1 MAPLGART
9 RTAMTENTVPAP
21 SPSASAGAGGS
32 TEKWYALS
40 PEDVAARLGVDPA
53 KGLTAAK
60 AAELL
65 STNGPNALPA
75 EKPPPAWH
83 QFIAQYKSYMQIILV
98 GAAIASIIIGQVSTG
113 VAVLAITALNALGG
127 MRQQGKAESAMNA
140 LQSMLKTSARV
151 RRDGTEVKVDADQVV
166 VGDVVLLAA
175 GDDVC
180 ADGRIIQASSLQ
192 IDESALTGESV
203 PASKDAEVLTADNP
217 VLGDQSNMAF
227 MNTPVTH
234 GNAVMIVTGTG
245 ADTAVGGISG
255 MLKSAPNV
263 KTPMTQQLD
272 TLTLWIAGAAGLTIA
287 IMFALGISRGES
299 TQVIFTTAIALAL
312 AAVPMAMP
320 TVLQVI
326 LSSGSR
332 ELAAH
337 GAVVKSL
344 DSVETL
350 GSTSAINSDKTGT
363 LTMNQVTVVE
373 VIDPTD
379 RFSITGMGYG
389 LDGEV
394 QHTAG
399 NTNTIEAAILPFLIT
414 NDAKLVDGKVVGD
427 PTEGALLVLGHKAK
441 LDVENTQQ
449 AFPRLATLPF
459 DPTYKLMATFCDA
472 KDDQG
477 NPVVRVFVKGAA
489 PAVIGR
495 ATSALAKGQS
505 MPWGDEQN
513 ARAGKEMDRLG
524 GKGLRIMAAAMKDM
538 APGDFDPDGDLLSM
552 VQGLQMTAIVGMM
565 DPPRPESLDA
575 VRAAQDA
582 NIRVRMVTGDD
593 VVTGAAIAE
602 QLGIPGEAIL
612 GTELAAMS
620 EDERLKRID
629 NIGVVGRVAP
639 EHKVLMVETLRKKG
653 DVVAMT
659 GDGVNDAPAIKAAD
673 IGIAMGSGT
682 QVAKNAGRM
691 ILTDDNFATIVR
703 AVSEGRKLYDNM
715 LKYIRFML
723 VALVTYVVTFLL
735 ASLLNIAGGQ
745 PFSAVQILWINFVI
759 TAPVGIALGLDK
771 ETPGLMK
778 RRPRPRAAQ
787 IMSPSVIVTVGLA
800 GLFMS
805 VAINLLIVFG
815 ENQYDSPG
823 IASTMGL
830 VAFSLMLVIAA
841 FESRDEKASILTTET
856 FDNRTLNITGVVE
869 VVLAIL
875 IAAGAFLPSL
885 LGTTQLTGGQW
896 LIGAAPAVV
905 LFIGWELGK
914 LIARRRSP
922 SAHADTSVAAA
933 APAR

>member
-1 MAPLGART
+1 MTATEQDPVGTGA
-9 RTAMTENTVPAP
+9 
-21 SPSASAGAGGS
+21 SP
-32 TEKWYALS
+32 ERWYALS
-40 PEDVAARLGVDPA
+40 ADDVATKLGVDPVQ
-53 KGLTAAK
+53 GLSAAQ
-60 AAELL
+60 AAERLK
-65 STNGPNALPA
+65 NDGPNALPA
-75 EKPPPAWH
+75 EKQPAGWKM
-83 QFIAQYKSYMQIILV
+83 FLAQYRSYMQIILV
-98 GAAIASIIIGQVSTG
+98 AAAVASLVIGQIRTG

-127 MRQQGKAESAMNA
+127 LRQQGKAESAMNA

-151 RRDGTEVKVDADQVV
+151 RRDGTEVKVDADKVV

-180 ADGRIIQASSLQ
+180 ADGRIIEASSLQ

-203 PASKDAEVLTADNP
+203 PASKGAAIITDQNP
-217 VLGDQSNMAF
+217 VLGDQSNIAF

-234 GNAVMIVTGTG
+234 GSGVMVVTGTG
-245 ADTAVGGISG
+245 ASTAVGKISG
-255 MLKSAPNV
+255 MLKSAPKL
-263 KTPMTQQLD
+263 KTPLTQQLD
-272 TLTLWIAGAAGLTIA
+272 TLTLWIAAAAGLTIA
-287 IMFALGISRGES
+287 IMFALGIYRGES

-332 ELAAH
+332 DLAAH

-363 LTMNQVTVVE
+363 LTMNQVTVTD

-379 RFSITGMGYG
+379 RYAISGMGYG

-394 QHTAG
+394 EHTVG
-399 NTNTIEAAILPFLIT
+399 NTNTIEAAILPFLIA
-414 NDAKLVDGKVVGD
+414 NDARLVNGKVVGD

-441 LDVENTQQ
+441 LDIEGTQQ
-449 AFPRLATLPF
+449 AYPRITTLPF
-459 DPTYKLMATFCDA
+459 DPTYKLMAIFCDA
-472 KDDQG
+472 KDESG
-477 NPVVRVFVKGAA
+477 NPVVRIFVKGAA

-495 ATSALAKGQS
+495 ASSALAKGETV
-505 MPWGDEQN
+505 PWGEAQTK
-513 ARAGKEMDRLG
+513 RADQEMDRLG
-524 GKGLRIMAAAMKDM
+524 GKGLRIMAAAVRDVDPK
-538 APGDFDPDGDLLSM
+538 DFDPKGDLLSLIE
-552 VQGLQMTAIVGMM
+552 GLQLTAIVGMI
-565 DPPRPESLDA
+565 DPPRAESLDA
-575 VRAAQDA
+575 VKSAQNA

-593 VVTGAAIAE
+593 VVTGAAVAK

-620 EDERLKRID
+620 ETDRLDRID
-629 NIGVVGRVAP
+629 DIGVVGRVAP

-673 IGIAMGSGT
+673 IGIAMGTGT

-745 PFSAVQILWINFVI
+745 PFSAVQILWINFLI

-778 RRPRPRAAQ
+778 RKPRPRAAS
-787 IMSPSVIVTVGLA
+787 IMTVAVILTVGLV
-800 GLFMS
+800 GVFMS
-805 VAINLLIVFG
+805 LAIDLLIVFG
-815 ENQYDSPG
+815 KSQYGASNV
-823 IASTMGL
+823 ASTMGL

-841 FESRDEKASILTTET
+841 FESRDEKASILRQDT
-856 FDNRTLNITGVVE
+856 FDNKSLNITALVE
-869 VVLAIL
+869 IVLAFL
-875 IAAGAFLPSL
+875 IAYGVFLPGL
-885 LGTTQLTGGQW
+885 LGTTSLSGAQW

-905 LFIGWELGK
+905 LFVVWELGK
-914 LIARRRSP
+914 LIARGRSGG
-922 SAHADTSVAAA
+922 
-933 APAR
+933 

>member
-1 MAPLGART
+1 MSVAEAKPAVAASGA
-9 RTAMTENTVPAP
+9 
-21 SPSASAGAGGS
+21 
-32 TEKWYALS
+32 WYAKS
-40 PEDVAARLGVDPA
+40 AQETAAGVGVDVAQGLSVEEAARR
-53 KGLTAAK
+53 
-60 AAELL
+60 L
-65 STNGPNALPA
+65 SANGPNALPA
-75 EKPPPAWH
+75 EAPPAGWKI
-83 QFIAQYKSYMQIILV
+83 FLGQYKSYMQIILV
-98 GAAIASIIIGQVSTG
+98 AAAIASLVIGQVRTG

-151 RRDGTEVKVDADQVV
+151 RRGGSEVTIDADQVV
-166 VGDVVLLAA
+166 VGDVVLLTA

-180 ADGRIIQASSLQ
+180 ADGRIIAASSLQ

-203 PASKDAEVLTADNP
+203 PASKGAAVLTDANP

-234 GNAVMIVTGTG
+234 GSGVMIVTATG
-245 ADTAVGGISG
+245 ADTAVGNISG
-255 MLKSAPNV
+255 MLKAAPTV
-263 KTPMTQQLD
+263 KTPLTKQLD

-287 IMFALGISRGES
+287 LMFALGIARGES

-332 ELAAH
+332 DLAAH

-373 VIDPTD
+373 VLDPTD
-379 RFSITGMGYG
+379 RYAITGMGYG
-389 LDGEV
+389 LEGHVE
-394 QHTAG
+394 HTAG
-399 NTNTIEAAILPFLIT
+399 NSNSIEASILPFLIA
-414 NDAKLVDGKVVGD
+414 NDAKLINGKVVGD
-427 PTEGALLVLGHKAK
+427 PTEGALLVLGHKVK
-441 LDVENTQQ
+441 LDVEGTQ
-449 AFPRLATLPF
+449 ATYPRVATLPF
-459 DPTYKLMATFCDA
+459 DPTYKLMAVFCEA

-477 NPVVRVFVKGAA
+477 HDVVRMFVKGAG
-489 PAVIGR
+489 PAVLGR
-495 ATSALAKGQS
+495 VSTALVDGGSK
-505 MPWGDEQN
+505 PWTDE
-513 ARAGKEMDRLG
+513 AGKRADAEMARLG
-524 GKGLRIMAAAMKDM
+524 GKGLRVMAAAMKDFDP
-538 APGDFDPDGDLLSM
+538 ADFDPHGDLLSL
-552 VQGLQMTAIVGMM
+552 VADLQMTAIVGMI
-565 DPPRPESLDA
+565 DPPRAESLDA
-575 VRAAQDA
+575 VKAAQDA

-593 VVTGAAIAE
+593 VVTGAAVAK

-612 GTELAAMS
+612 GSELAAMS
-620 EDERLKRID
+620 ESERLERID

-673 IGIAMGSGT
+673 IGIAMGTGT

-715 LKYIRFML
+715 LKYIRFMM
-723 VALVTYVVTFLL
+723 VALVTYVVTFLM

-745 PFSAVQILWINFVI
+745 PFSATQILWINFVI

-778 RRPRPRAAQ
+778 RLPRPRSVS
-787 IMSPSVIVTVGLA
+787 IMTPAVLTTVGLV
-800 GLFMS
+800 GLFMAVS
-805 VAINLLIVFG
+805 INAVIVFG
-815 ENQYDSPG
+815 EGRYGQAEV
-823 IASTMGL
+823 ASTMGL
-830 VAFSLMLVIAA
+830 VAFSLMLVVAA
-841 FESRDEKASILTTET
+841 FECRDEKATILQSET
-856 FDNRTLNITGVVE
+856 FDNRTLNITVLVE
-869 VVLAIL
+869 LVLAVM
-875 IAAGAFLPSL
+875 IAEGTLLTSFLRTADLS
-885 LGTTQLTGGQW
+885 GSQW
-896 LIGAAPAVV
+896 LFGAAPAVV
-905 LFIGWELGK
+905 LFLGWEVGK
-914 LIARRRSP
+914 AIARKRS
-922 SAHADTSVAAA
+922 AGK
-933 APAR
+933 PAIAE

>member
-1 MAPLGART
+1 MTDKPTSTGTAAETTGTDHAAPA
-9 RTAMTENTVPAP
+9 
-21 SPSASAGAGGS
+21 
-32 TEKWYALS
+32 WFALS
-40 PEDVAARLGVDPA
+40 ATEVIQRLGVDPEV
-53 KGLTAAK
+53 GLSTVK
-60 AAELL
+60 AGELL
-65 STNGPNALPA
+65 AKNGPNALAA
-75 EKPPPAWH
+75 EKPAPGWTR
-83 QFIAQYKSYMQIILV
+83 FLAQYKSYMQIILV
-98 GAAIASIIIGQVSTG
+98 AAAVASILIGEIATG
-113 VAVLAITALNALGG
+113 VAVLMITALNALGG
-127 MRQQGKAESAMNA
+127 LRQQGKAESAMNA

-151 RRDGTEVKVDADQVV
+151 RRDGTEVTVDADQVV

-180 ADGRIIQASSLQ
+180 ADGRLIESTSLQ

-203 PASKDAEVLTADNP
+203 PASKSADAITDENP
-217 VLGDQSNMAF
+217 VLGDQLNMAF

-234 GNAVMIVTGTG
+234 GAGVMVVTGTG
-245 ADTAVGGISG
+245 AETAVGQISG
-255 MLKSAPNV
+255 MLKSAPTL
-263 KTPMTQQLD
+263 KTPMTKQLD

-287 IMFALGISRGES
+287 IMFALGLSRGEPAQ
-299 TQVIFTTAIALAL
+299 TIFVTAIALAL

-379 RFSITGMGYG
+379 RYAITGMGYG
-389 LDGEV
+389 LTGEV

-441 LDVENTQQ
+441 IDVEGTQQ
-449 AFPRLATLPF
+449 AYPRLATLPF
-459 DPTYKLMATFCDA
+459 DPTYKLMAAFCDA
-472 KDDQG
+472 KDASG
-477 NPVVRVFVKGAA
+477 KAVVRVFVKGAA

-495 ATSALAKGQS
+495 ATSALAKGES
-505 MPWGDEQN
+505 VPWGETQN
-513 ARAGKEMDRLG
+513 QRAQAEMDRLG
-524 GKGLRIMAAAMKDM
+524 GKGLRIMAAATKDID
-538 APGDFDPDGDLLSM
+538 PSDFDPDADLLSL
-552 VQGLQMTAIVGMM
+552 VHHLRMTAIVGMI
-565 DPPRPESLDA
+565 DPPREESLDA
-575 VRAAQDA
+575 VRSAQKA

-593 VVTGAAIAE
+593 VVTGAAVAK

-620 EDERLKRID
+620 EAERLERMD
-629 NIGVVGRVAP
+629 HIGVVGRVAP

-653 DVVAMT
+653 EVVAMT

-673 IGIAMGSGT
+673 IGIAMGTGT

-745 PFSAVQILWINFVI
+745 PFSAVQILWINFLI

-771 ETPGLMK
+771 ETPGLMT
-778 RRPRPRAAQ
+778 RLPRPRNAS
-787 IMSPSVIVTVGLA
+787 IMSPAVIVTVGLA

-805 VAINLLIVFG
+805 LAIDLLIVFG
-815 ENQYDSPG
+815 KSTYDKTEIG
-823 IASTMGL
+823 STMGL

-841 FESRDEKASILTTET
+841 FESRDEKGSTFRLET
-856 FDNRTLNITGVVE
+856 LDNRTVNVTAIVEIT
-869 VVLAIL
+869 LAVL
-875 IAAGAFLPSL
+875 IAKGDFLPSL
-885 LGTTQLTGGQW
+885 LGTVRLTGEQW
-896 LIGAAPAVV
+896 LIGAAPALL
-905 LFIGWELGK
+905 LFVAWELGK
-914 LIARRRSP
+914 AIARGGESDAQETVP
-922 SAHADTSVAAA
+922 S
-933 APAR
+933 PARAVPASG

>member
-1 MAPLGART
+1 M
-9 RTAMTENTVPAP
+9 
-21 SPSASAGAGGS
+21 

-40 PEDVAARLGVDPA
+40 PEDVAAKLAVDPA
-53 KGLTAAK
+53 NGLTAAK

-65 STNGPNALPA
+65 TANGANALPA

-83 QFIAQYKSYMQIILV
+83 QFLAQYKSYMQIILV
-98 GAAIASIIIGQVSTG
+98 GAAVASLLIGEFTTG
-113 VAVLAITALNALGG
+113 VAVLLITALNALGG

-203 PASKDAEVLTADNP
+203 PASKSAEVITDENP
-217 VLGDQSNMAF
+217 VLGDQVNMAF

-234 GNAVMIVTGTG
+234 GNGIMIITGTG
-245 ADTAVGGISG
+245 ADTAVGNISG
-255 MLKSAPNV
+255 MLKSAPAL
-263 KTPMTQQLD
+263 KTPMTKQLD
-272 TLTLWIAGAAGLTIA
+272 TLTLWIAAAAGLTIA

-326 LSSGSR
+326 LSGGSR
-332 ELAAH
+332 DLAAH

-344 DSVETL
+344 DAVETL

-379 RFSITGMGYG
+379 RFSVSGMGYG
-389 LDGEV
+389 LDGEI

-441 LDVENTQQ
+441 LDIEGTQ
-449 AFPRLATLPF
+449 AAYPRLATLPF
-459 DPTYKLMATFCDA
+459 DPTYKLMAAFCDA
-472 KDDQG
+472 TDENG
-477 NPVVRVFVKGAA
+477 NAVVRIFVKGAA

-505 MPWGDEQN
+505 VPWTTEAGS
-513 ARAGKEMDRLG
+513 RADGEMARLG
-524 GKGLRIMAAAMKDM
+524 GKGLRIMAAAMKDLDP
-538 APGDFDPDGDLLSM
+538 ADFDPTGDLLST

-565 DPPRPESLDA
+565 DPPRAESLDA

-593 VVTGAAIAE
+593 VITGAAIA
-602 QLGIPGEAIL
+602 QPLGIPGEAIL
-612 GTELAAMS
+612 GTELAGMS
-620 EDERLKRID
+620 DEERTARID
-629 NIGVVGRVAP
+629 GIGVVGRVAP
-639 EHKVLMVETLRKKG
+639 EHKVLMVETLRAEG

-673 IGIAMGSGT
+673 IGIAMGTGT
-682 QVAKNAGRM
+682 QVAKNAGKM

-703 AVSEGRKLYDNM
+703 AVSVGRKVYDNM

-723 VALVTYVVTFLL
+723 VALVTYVVTFLM

-745 PFSAVQILWINFVI
+745 PFTAVQILWINFLI
-759 TAPVGIALGLDK
+759 TAPVGIALGLDQA
-771 ETPGLMK
+771 TPGLMK
-778 RRPRPRAAQ
+778 RKPRPRSSK
-787 IMSPSVIVTVGLA
+787 IMSPAVMVTVGVA
-800 GLFMS
+800 GVFMS
-805 VAINLLIVFG
+805 VAINLLIVLG
-815 ENQYDSPG
+815 ENQYDSVVIG
-823 IASTMGL
+823 STMGL
-830 VAFSLMLVIAA
+830 VAFSLMLVVAA
-841 FESRDEKASILTTET
+841 FESRDEKASVLTPKT
-856 FDNRTLNITGVVE
+856 FDNRTVNLTAIVE
-869 VVLAIL
+869 IVLAIL
-875 IAAGAFLPSL
+875 IAAGNFLPSL
-885 LGTTQLTGGQW
+885 LGTTQLTGNQW
-896 LIGAAPAVV
+896 LIGAAPALV
-905 LFIGWELGK
+905 LLIGWELGK
-914 LIARRRSP
+914 AIARRRTP
-922 SAHADTSVAAA
+922 TVRA
-933 APAR
+933 

>member
-1 MAPLGART
+1 MAG
-9 RTAMTENTVPAP
+9 NTVV
-21 SPSASAGAGGS
+21 SNEGATQGGA
-32 TEKWYALS
+32 ERWYALS
-40 PEDVAARLGVDPA
+40 PDDVAQKLGVDPA
-53 KGLTAAK
+53 TGISAAK

-65 STNGPNALPA
+65 KTNGPNALPA
-75 EKPPPAWH
+75 EKPPPGWRL
-83 QFIAQYKSYMQIILV
+83 FLAQYKSYMQIILV
-98 GAAIASIIIGQVSTG
+98 AAAIASIVIGEISTG
-113 VAVLAITALNALGG
+113 VAVLLITALNALGG
-127 MRQQGKAESAMNA
+127 LRQQGKAESAMNA
-140 LQSMLKTSARV
+140 LQSMLKTTARV
-151 RRDGTEVKVDADQVV
+151 RRDGSEVKVGADQVV

-180 ADGRIIQASSLQ
+180 ADGRLIQATSLQ

-203 PASKDAEVLTADNP
+203 PASKSAELITDQDP

-234 GNAVMIVTGTG
+234 GSGVMIVTGTG
-245 ADTAVGGISG
+245 ADTAVGKISG
-255 MLKSAPNV
+255 MLKSAPNL
-263 KTPMTQQLD
+263 KTPLTKQLD

-287 IMFALGISRGES
+287 IMFAVGLSRGQS
-299 TQVIFTTAIALAL
+299 AAVIFTTAIALAL

-332 ELAAH
+332 DLAAH

-379 RFSITGMGYG
+379 RYSVTGMGYG

-394 QHTAG
+394 HHAAG
-399 NTNTIEAAILPFLIT
+399 NTNTIEAAVLPFLIT
-414 NDAKLVDGKVVGD
+414 NDAKLVEGKVVGD
-427 PTEGALLVLGHKAK
+427 PTEGALLVLGHKAN
-441 LDVENTQQ
+441 LDIEGTQQ
-449 AFPRLATLPF
+449 AYPRLATLPF
-459 DPTYKLMATFCDA
+459 DPTYKLMAAFCDA
-472 KDDQG
+472 KDESG
-477 NPVVRVFVKGAA
+477 KPVVRVFVKGAA

-495 ATSALAKGQS
+495 STTALANGAS
-505 MPWGDEQN
+505 VPWDEELNQ
-513 ARAGKEMDRLG
+513 RAEQAMARLG
-524 GKGLRIMAAAMKDM
+524 EQGLRIMAAARKDID
-538 APGDFDPDGDLLSM
+538 PLGFDPAGDLLSL
-552 VQGLQMTAIVGMM
+552 VQGLQMTALVGMI
-565 DPPRPESLDA
+565 DPPRLESLDA

-593 VVTGAAIAE
+593 VVTGAAVAK

-612 GTELAAMS
+612 GTDLAAMS
-620 EDERLKRID
+620 EAERLARID

-639 EHKVLMVETLRKKG
+639 EHKVLMVETLLKQG

-723 VALVTYVVTFLL
+723 VALVTYVVTFLV
-735 ASLLNIAGGQ
+735 ATLLNIAGGQ
-745 PFSAVQILWINFVI
+745 PFSAVQILWINFMI

-778 RRPRPRAAQ
+778 RLPRPRAAS
-787 IMSPSVIVTVGLA
+787 IMTPAVILTVGLV
-800 GLFMS
+800 GVFMAL
-805 VAINLLIVFG
+805 AIDSLIVIG
-815 ENQYDSPG
+815 TNVTDNAQL
-823 IASTMGL
+823 ASTMGL

-841 FESRDEKASILTTET
+841 FETRDEKATILRVET
-856 FDNRTLNITGVVE
+856 FDNRTLNITALVE
-869 VVLAIL
+869 IALALL
-875 IAAGAFLPSL
+875 IARGGVLTSL
-885 LGTTQLTGGQW
+885 LGTAALSSAQW
-896 LIGAAPAVV
+896 LLGALPALVLLIVWEIGKA
-905 LFIGWELGK
+905 
-914 LIARRRSP
+914 IARRFDKQRP
-922 SAHADTSVAAA
+922 RGGAHRDPQPQVTTSS
-933 APAR
+933 